1 MDPRPSTVEQPHW
14 DRFRDTAI
22 GRYLLEH
29 EAGFLRRSLGR
40 FHEPPRVLELC
51 ACGGR
56 LTLPLRDAMSGL
68 VALDI
73 DRDALRYFHRS
84 SGLPAVT
91 GDAQALP
98 FAPASFDCVVAV
110 QCLRYFDRQVFLREC
125 WDVLRPDG
133 ALVVQAINRRGY
145 KRRLKELVRPR
156 RRHWSTTTSGDEVVA
171 SIAAAGFEV
180 TTVEGYNWLPFR
192 SDMSRLSDTVIVD
205 GAAWL
210 ERRLGARRHLGLS
223 PWILVEARKRLARPE
238 APIAT
243 ATVA

>member
-1 MDPRPSTVEQPHW
+1 MTVEQPHW

-22 GRYLLEH
+22 GRYLLEY
-29 EAGFLRRSLGR
+29 ETGFLRRSLER

-51 ACGGR
+51 ACRGR
-56 LTLPLRDAMSGL
+56 MTLPLRGAMSGL

-73 DRDALRYFHRS
+73 DRDAVRYFRRS
-84 SGLPAVT
+84 SGLPAVAA
-91 GDAQALP
+91 DAQVLP
-98 FAPASFDCVVAV
+98 FAPVSFDCVVAI

-133 ALVVQAINRRGY
+133 ALVVQAINRQGY
-145 KRRLKELVRPR
+145 KRRLKELLRPS
-156 RRHWSTTTSGDEVVA
+156 RRHRSTTTGGGEVVG
-171 SIAAAGFEV
+171 SIAAAGFDV

-192 SDMSRLSDTVIVD
+192 SDMSRLSDTVLVD

-223 PWILVEARKRLARPE
+223 PWILVEARKRP
-238 APIAT
+238 APP
-243 ATVA
+243 